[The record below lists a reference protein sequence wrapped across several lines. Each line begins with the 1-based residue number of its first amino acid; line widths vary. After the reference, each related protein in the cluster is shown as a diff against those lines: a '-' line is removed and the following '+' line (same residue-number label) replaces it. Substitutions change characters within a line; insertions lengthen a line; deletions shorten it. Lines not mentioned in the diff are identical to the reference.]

1 MKHKILIVDDE
12 ENILFVVREAFVA
25 NYEVFTARSGELA
38 LEIIK
43 REKPSFIF
51 LDIKMP
57 GMSGVEG
64 LELIKD
70 TGANPIVWMLTGD
83 DSLDTAM
90 QTLSGGASGYI
101 TKPFDLSRIRSVV
114 AAALTEAEQDGN
126 SSGEKPWHVEKK
138 KTK

>member
-25 NYEVFTARSGELA
+25 NYEVFTARNGELA
-38 LEIIK
+38 LEIIR

-57 GMSGVEG
+57 GMSGVEV
-64 LELIKD
+64 LELIKN
-70 TGANPIVWMLTGD
+70 TGASPIVWMLTGD

-90 QTLSGGASGYI
+90 QTLSGGASGY
-101 TKPFDLSRIRSVV
+101 TPPE
-114 AAALTEAEQDGN
+114 T
-126 SSGEKPWHVEKK
+126 
-138 KTK
+138 